1 MYRGFG
7 GIKGNCKGRGFGDV
21 YIGCSE
27 CTGGRWC
34 EGGTVR
40 GGDLVTCT
48 LGVVSVQGFRW
59 CEAFHRHSTDG
70 LVYDVM

>member
-1 MYRGFG
+1 M
-7 GIKGNCKGRGFGDV
+7 